1 MHGLAPARKAF
12 GRSPAVRVRVLD
24 PGAKNALARVQGTD
38 RELLLFYPLPEPVYE
53 TGTLL
58 ADPQGVFF
66 KRGRRVFRL
75 RDVRFDS
82 VCHARRTTATVL
94 LLRQGH
100 ARSVLV
106 VLRSDPP
113 DFNAVNRVPDSRFV
127 VFHVRSSLPCAFLR
141 SGACEGPGLIFA
153 RNNPET
159 VVLRCPLFKVGT
171 YDKTR
176 FCIVDGD
183 GGEVLCA
190 VGGRRYHM
198 GHGRRYYLSADNRVL
213 CPTFTE

>member
-12 GRSPAVRVRVLD
+12 GQTPQVRVRLLA
-24 PGAKNALARVQGTD
+24 PGAKNALDRVRGSSHD
-38 RELLLFYPLPEPVYE
+38 ALLFYALPEPVYE

-82 VCHARRTTATVL
+82 MYHACRTTATVL
-94 LLRQGH
+94 LTRQGH
-100 ARSVLV
+100 ARNVVV

-113 DFNAVNRVPDSRFV
+113 EFNAINRVPDSRFV
-127 VFHVRSSLPCAFLR
+127 FFHVRSSLPCAFL
-141 SGACEGPGLIFA
+141 GAAHGPGLTFS
-153 RNNPET
+153 RHNPET
-159 VVLRCPLFKVGT
+159 VVLQCPPFKTGT

-176 FCIVDGD
+176 FVLV
-183 GGEVLCA
+183 GEDQEDLCT
-190 VGGRRYHM
+190 VQGRRYHM
-198 GHGRRYYLSADNRVL
+198 GHGRRYYMAPDNRVL
-213 CPTFTE
+213 CPAFT